1 MNFAGAEE
9 HNSIIPSSSQSHL
22 AEKSC
27 KPLPTG
33 TPALS
38 KDEAETLLGEVSK
51 SCLCDCVLVVVDKAG
66 WLWDLDNDDDVV
78 AKMND
83 FLQ

>member
-9 HNSIIPSSSQSHL
+9 HNSMIPSSSQSRL

-38 KDEAETLLGEVSK
+38 KDEAEALLGEVSK
-51 SCLCDCVLVVVDKAG
+51 SCLCDCVLVGGQSRLVVGSGD
-66 WLWDLDNDDDVV
+66 DDDVV
-78 AKMND
+78 VKMID

>member
-1 MNFAGAEE
+1 MLNFAGAEE
-9 HNSIIPSSSQSHL
+9 HIPSSSQSRL

-38 KDEAETLLGEVSK
+38 KDEAEALLGEVSK
-51 SCLCDCVLVVVDKAG
+51 SCLCDCVLVGGQSRLVVGSGD
-66 WLWDLDNDDDVV
+66 DDDVV
-78 AKMND
+78 VKMID